1 MVMFGISMECRYE
14 NLNLGCSIGML
25 FKYEFGFVG
34 FLVKL
39 NVILENFVISFFIVV
54 YVVI

>member
-1 MVMFGISMECRYE
+1 MEMFGISMECRYE
-14 NLNLGCSIGML
+14 NLNLGCSVGML

-39 NVILENFVISFFIVV
+39 NVILENFVIGFFIVV